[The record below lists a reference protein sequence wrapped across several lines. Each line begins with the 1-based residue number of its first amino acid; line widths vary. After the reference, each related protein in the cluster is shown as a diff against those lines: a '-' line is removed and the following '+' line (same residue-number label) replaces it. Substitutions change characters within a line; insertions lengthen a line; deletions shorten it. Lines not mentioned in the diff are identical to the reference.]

1 MTKEEKQ
8 AYLNEL
14 LDAWNAGHF
23 RDMLFLLASN
33 YRDKG
38 DLGSFL
44 EYHVEEYERW
54 YDEDEQAGGVNH
66 G

>member
-1 MTKEEKQ
+1 MTKEQKA
-8 AYLNEL
+8 AYMEEL
-14 LDAWNAGHF
+14 LTEWNEGHF
-23 RDMLFLLASN
+23 KEVLFLLASN

-54 YDEDEQAGGVNH
+54 VDDDEKGVMA
-66 G
+66 